1 MNLEEILK
9 RQDEFQYKEYPKLN
23 KKEKI
28 NYWLAKTYDGMR
40 TQGEVIADE
49 YSEFSK
55 KWYEHALSV
64 ESDFDNIFKEVVANI
79 GFEFNWEEYH
89 KRILE

>member
-1 MNLEEILK
+1 
-9 RQDEFQYKEYPKLN
+9 
-23 KKEKI
+23 
-28 NYWLAKTYDGMR
+28 MR